1 MSDTSDKKTSA
12 FRFIKPLLNIH
23 IDDPS
28 AYLLLTFLCQVANNM
43 TGASWHGYASITYT
57 TGLSQKTIQRA
68 TKTLVQLGV
77 ISCTLRGREETKL
90 YTVHHHKLLELAEQG
105 KAGRDKFI
113 LAQREQDAVRQQRC
127 RSRQK
132 TLVSVTTTATKE
144 VETNPVAVKSACCSG
159 QIGTLSRSNQPLCSG
174 HSDRGTY

>member
-1 MSDTSDKKTSA
+1 MEKKSTINA
-12 FRFIKPLLNIH
+12 YRFIKPLVNIH
-23 IDDPS
+23 IDDTS

-77 ISCTLRGREETKL
+77 ISCTLRGKEETKL

-113 LAQREQDAVRQQRC
+113 LGQKEQALRFQLTRF
-127 RSRQK
+127 
-132 TLVSVTTTATKE
+132 LL
-144 VETNPVAVKSACCSG
+144 
-159 QIGTLSRSNQPLCSG
+159 IGILQWLILR
-174 HSDRGTY
+174 